1 MEGAV
6 VNSVG
11 TLLGRLRIAT
21 NSGQGADAVITNM
34 IELIGKLLV
43 LAGNNQVSAIGI
55 GVAGQIDKNTAIVIH
70 APNLKWHNV
79 DLTKQLTARFEI
91 PVAVCNDVRA
101 AAWGEWLCG
110 AGIGCNNL
118 VNIFVGTGVGG
129 AIICNGYM
137 VDGHNNTAGEIGHIV
152 AQINGPLCTCG
163 NKGCLEAIAGGWAI
177 QRDAKREA
185 RNNPEGGRM
194 LIHMAGGDVANITAE
209 TVVKAALKQ
218 DMLANTLV
226 DNATEALIASITSII
241 NTVGPQKIILGGGI
255 IEGMPQLINRIEE
268 RVKKNALS
276 AAISNVDFG
285 IAALR
290 GNAGTIGA
298 ALFALR
304 SISIL
309 HKDY

>member
-1 MEGAV
+1 MEGAI

-21 NSGQGADAVITNM
+21 NSGHGADAVIANM

-43 LAGNNQVSAIGI
+43 LAGNNQVSAIGV
-55 GVAGQIDKNTAIVIH
+55 GVAGQIDKNTGIVIH

-79 DLTKQLTARFEI
+79 DLTKQLTAHFEI

-129 AIICNGYM
+129 AIVCNGKM
-137 VDGHNNTAGEIGHIV
+137 VDGHNNTAGEVGHIV
-152 AQINGPLCTCG
+152 AQIDGPLCTCG
-163 NKGCLEAIAGGWAI
+163 NKGCLEAMAGGWAI
-177 QRDAKREA
+177 QRDAQREA
-185 RNNPEGGRM
+185 RNNPKDGRM
-194 LIHMAGGDVANITAE
+194 LIQMAGGDVVNITAE

-218 DMLANTLV
+218 DMLANALL
-226 DNATEALIASITSII
+226 DNATEALIASITSIV
-241 NTVGPQKIILGGGI
+241 NTVGPEKIILGGGI
-255 IEGMPQLINRIEE
+255 IEGMPQLIDRIKE

-290 GNAGTIGA
+290 GNAGSIGA
-298 ALFALR
+298 ALFALK
-304 SISIL
+304 SL
-309 HKDY
+309 